1 MAPHLQDLMLHD
13 LRWSWCNNNRNKVHN
28 KCTALESSQNYPPTP
43 YPWKNC
49 PPWNQ
54 SPVPKTINLED
65 ALKPPARGQAHKF
78 PINVNFLL
86 LPWASNLEAGVSPA
100 VGAEGAGSHVALR
113 LGWSISNSPY
123 LTLSQAQAAHL
134 ASCFQWVAGNPFPTP
149 PPQPRQAGVI
159 PTEEVHP
166 GQACPFPTAPESPST
181 AFLLNSRPR
190 IPQGPYPGPMGL
202 CCHWCCSLDR
212 GQPSSHMTHINKSGR
227 GGVVGKFI
235 NPYQTAPKL
244 WQMTWQS

>member
-1 MAPHLQDLMLHD
+1 MPL
-13 LRWSWCNNNRNKVHN
+13 
-28 KCTALESSQNYPPTP
+28 
-43 YPWKNC
+43 
-49 PPWNQ
+49 
-54 SPVPKTINLED
+54 SP
-65 ALKPPARGQAHKF
+65 Q
-78 PINVNFLL
+78 
-86 LPWASNLEAGVSPA
+86 
-100 VGAEGAGSHVALR
+100 HVARHTNSQSMWIFFSSLEPPIWR
-113 LGWSISNSPY
+113 QEWAQLWGPKGQEAMWLLGWAEASAIAPTS
-123 LTLSQAQAAHL
+123 LSAKHKQPIWL
-134 ASCFQWVAGNPFPTP
+134 PASSGLQETPSQQP

-159 PTEEVHP
+159 PTEEVQP